1 MYGLMSVLEC
11 LPACFFAIASIC
23 SRTDFSTSEVSTFAL
38 SVEMLPATTVAN
50 VDTSEEDWPALGVYF
65 FLSRRLVYLPLF
77 SRLSE
82 NCPSSF
88 LPFTTHFSCWGDGL
102 SDARVN
108 FVSTVQFQRDNMPLL
123 ALGHKM
129 ALSLL
134 TLMLGSALATKP
146 RATKRDATAMI
157 RSLGFGLDR
166 NAEPQPV
173 DSEAVKL
180 IKRGPEYDRLN

>member
-1 MYGLMSVLEC
+1 
-11 LPACFFAIASIC
+11 
-23 SRTDFSTSEVSTFAL
+23 
-38 SVEMLPATTVAN
+38 
-50 VDTSEEDWPALGVYF
+50 
-65 FLSRRLVYLPLF
+65 
-77 SRLSE
+77 
-82 NCPSSF
+82 
-88 LPFTTHFSCWGDGL
+88 
-102 SDARVN
+102 
-108 FVSTVQFQRDNMPLL
+108 MPLL

-180 IKRGPEYDRLN
+180 IKRGPEYDRLKRKCSDVTDAIDEALVALEINGYIALPADYPRPNVGCTVQSHALFKKMSPFGAN